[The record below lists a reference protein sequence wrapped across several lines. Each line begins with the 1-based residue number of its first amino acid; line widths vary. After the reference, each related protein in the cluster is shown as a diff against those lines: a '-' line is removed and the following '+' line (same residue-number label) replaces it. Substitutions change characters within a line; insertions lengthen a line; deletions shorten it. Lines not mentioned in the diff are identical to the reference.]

1 MKKNCI
7 ILKNIVINENLEKND
22 ILKIYLKGKITK
34 QSKNDKSY
42 SYSFEPIEIKV
53 LNKNKKI
60 QVKIQSKKIKKVDTT
75 KLLSYKILI
84 LKYFKIK
91 NIKSKTNQQ
100 YISKLSKKYT
110 EQEIEFLLKGIIYF
124 NEKDPQYA
132 YVIESVRSLW
142 NKREKIILRLKK
154 EEIYLKNKKGGIAV
168 I

>member
-1 MKKNCI
+1 M
-7 ILKNIVINENLEKND
+7 NENLEKND

-110 EQEIEFLLKGIIYF
+110 EQEIEFLLKVIIYF
-124 NEKDPQYA
+124 N
-132 YVIESVRSLW
+132 
-142 NKREKIILRLKK
+142 
-154 EEIYLKNKKGGIAV
+154 
-168 I
+168 